1 MTISA
6 SREVKNI
13 SAVEEALTD
22 ASRLLSRLCN
32 SRKAATRL
40 QEIIDLTGKVASLSR
55 SLHHHDLDQK
65 RSDGYGDPTHYAEIS
80 EVKSRNHLIR

>member
-22 ASRLLSRLCN
+22 ASRLLSRLCK
-32 SRKAATRL
+32 SRKAGMRL
-40 QEIIDLTGKVASLSR
+40 PYIIELTGKVASLSR

-65 RSDGYGDPTHYAEIS
+65 RSEGYGDPNHYARICES
-80 EVKSRNHLIR
+80 EERNHVR